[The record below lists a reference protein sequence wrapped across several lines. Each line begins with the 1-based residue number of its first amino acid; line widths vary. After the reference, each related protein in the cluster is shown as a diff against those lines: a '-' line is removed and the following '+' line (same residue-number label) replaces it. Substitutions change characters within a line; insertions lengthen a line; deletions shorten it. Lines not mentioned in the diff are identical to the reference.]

1 LKRLAKQFIYAVSF
15 LTVFPV
21 KIGEASERDLAGSA
35 VFFPVVGYLIGAIL
49 LGAHYCAGF
58 LAGNPAAAVFTVAV
72 WLCVTRMLHFDG
84 LTDVADGF
92 WGGKSPEDRM
102 RIMKDSRMGSF
113 GTAAGILLIAGKIVF
128 LTQLPSKTVLMTLL
142 VIPAAARMTTPIIC
156 AATRKAAGE
165 GLGAIFVRNT
175 SRPAMIVAAVL
186 FLVLSFFILD
196 PLRAAIVAAVA
207 AVVSLSAVRM
217 ARRMIG
223 GVNGDV
229 LGAAIEITEWLCLL
243 ALCVAEKQNI

>member
-1 LKRLAKQFIYAVSF
+1 MK
-15 LTVFPV
+15 T
-21 KIGEASERDLAGSA
+21 GEAEERELAGSA
-35 VFFPVVGYLIGAIL
+35 VFFPVAGYLIGAIL
-49 LGAHYCAGF
+49 LGAYYGAGF

-72 WLCVTRMLHFDG
+72 WLGITRMLHFDG

-92 WGGKSPEDRM
+92 WGGKSHEDRL

-128 LTQLPSKTVLMTLL
+128 LSQLPSNTVLMALI

-156 AATRKAAGE
+156 SVARNAAGE
-165 GLGAIFVRNT
+165 GLGAIFVRNASLT
-175 SRPAMIVAAVL
+175 AMIAAAVL
-186 FLVLSFFILD
+186 FLVPSFFILS
-196 PLRAAIVAAVA
+196 PIRAGIVAAVVI
-207 AVVSLSAVRM
+207 VVSLSAVRI

-229 LGAAIEITEWLCLL
+229 FGAAIEITEWLCLF
-243 ALCVAEKQNI
+243 AMCVAEKQNIL